1 MIHALV
7 ATVVLSQAY
16 ARSRQSETDT
26 KSQCLWWKE
35 NTAISYRVNA
45 AGNDETPADSEF
57 TAISA
62 AFATWQT
69 ELAACS
75 SLSLSEGPRS
85 INRQA
90 EFLQNANAANEN
102 LVLFRQRS
110 CKTLVPAGDSCV
122 SDGSCGNK
130 YDCWQ
135 FTEGAI
141 AITTTSF
148 SPRNGQVF
156 DSDIEL
162 NTPSYIFTTVDSPPC
177 VRGMEAVTCI
187 ATDIQN
193 TMTHEVG
200 HLLGLAHISE
210 ATSTMNPRAVT
221 GELVK
226 RGLDPG
232 SKKFVCDVYPRGGVA
247 KTCFIPRLSVEQ
259 AAAAKQGC
267 FEVPGA
273 SLLALG
279 VWLRRR
285 RRR

>member
-7 ATVVLSQAY
+7 ATIVLSQAY
-16 ARSRQSETDT
+16 ARSRQSETDL

-35 NTAISYRVNA
+35 NTPIAFHVNA
-45 AGNDETPADSEF
+45 AGNDETPGDSEY
-57 TAISA
+57 TAIAA

-69 ELAACS
+69 ELGACS
-75 SLSLSEGPRS
+75 SLSLSEGARS
-85 INRQA
+85 SNRLA
-90 EFLQNANAANEN
+90 EFQQAAGATNEN

-110 CKTLVPAGDSCV
+110 CKTLVPPGDACT

-156 DSDIEL
+156 DSDVEL

-177 VRGMEAVTCI
+177 VRGMETVSCI

-200 HLLGLAHISE
+200 HLLGLAHINE

-226 RGLDPG
+226 RALDPG

-247 KTCFIPRLSVEQ
+247 KTCFIPKLSVEQ
-259 AAAAKQGC
+259 APAAKQGC

-273 SLLALG
+273 SLVALG
-279 VWLRRR
+279 LWLRRR
-285 RRR
+285 RRI